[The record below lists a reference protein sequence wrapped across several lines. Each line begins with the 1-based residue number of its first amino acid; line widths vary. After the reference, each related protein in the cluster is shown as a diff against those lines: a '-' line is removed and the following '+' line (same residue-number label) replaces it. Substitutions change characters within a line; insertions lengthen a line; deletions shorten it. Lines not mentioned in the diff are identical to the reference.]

1 MSLRKVRS
9 LTLAK
14 NITNINI
21 CKYLVDFFNKQLAE
35 NREITDAVWEN
46 LKKSWIA
53 HGLKERQ
60 DEFTEK
66 INTT

>member
-1 MSLRKVRS
+1 V
-9 LTLAK
+9 LA
-14 NITNINI
+14 ILARVLIYYI
-21 CKYLVDFFNKQLAE
+21 LLVDFFNKQLAE